1 MDDTMESSIQTY
13 ALNIEPRVA
22 VVGVG
27 GAGCSVIDHIYY
39 SGANVETIA
48 INTDRHSLKKI
59 GADRKVLLCDSVTK
73 GEGAKGDHELGRS
86 CAMTHSEE
94 ISDALRG
101 HDMVFIIA
109 GMGGGTGTGAAPVI
123 AELSQ
128 RLEMITFGIAINPFS
143 FENGRCRVA
152 REGVRRLKTMAP
164 MTMVMEN
171 DLLLE
176 QAPDATMEEAFT
188 MASAGI
194 NDYISK
200 STRKVINAFLEQIAL
215 LEMDLGEPY
224 GEWPAMDRDTIRIL
238 FP

>member
-1 MDDTMESSIQTY
+1 MEDTMESSIQNWT
-13 ALNIEPRVA
+13 LNIEPRVA

-27 GAGCSVIDHIYY
+27 GAGCSIIDHIYY

-48 INTDRHSLKKI
+48 INTDRRSLKNVS
-59 GADRKVLLCDSVTK
+59 ANRKVLLCDRVTK

-86 CAMTHSEE
+86 CAITHSEE
-94 ISDALRG
+94 ISDALQG

-123 AELSQ
+123 AEISQ
-128 RLEMITFGIAINPFS
+128 RLEMITFAIAINPFS
-143 FENGRCRVA
+143 FEKCRCRTA
-152 REGVRRLKTMAP
+152 RDGLRRLRTMAP

-176 QAPDATMEEAFT
+176 QAPDATMDEAFT

-194 NDYISK
+194 NEYISK
-200 STRKVINAFLEQIAL
+200 STKKVTNAFLEQLAL
-215 LEMDLGEPY
+215 LETDMGEPY
-224 GEWPAMDRDTIRIL
+224 GEWPAMDTDTIRIL